1 MKKAICLTLVILSI
15 ASCLTGCSFTSNI
28 MNVQKDKA
36 ESTPKVEEMMSAM
49 TEKSVSDATS
59 LLHPEANENADDAIE
74 QIVSYVNGRSVSSME
89 LMNINVSSSTSTSG
103 KMRKEQAVYQVAM
116 DDGEIFY
123 LNTVYVT
130 NNDGDGFISFQLV
143 LGIV

>member
-15 ASCLTGCSFTSNI
+15 ASCLTACSFTSNI

-59 LLHPEANENADDAIE
+59 LLHPEAKEKADDAIE
-74 QIVSYVNGRSVSSME
+74 QIISYVNGRSVSSME
-89 LMNINVSSSTSTSG
+89 LININVSSSTSTSG
-103 KMRKEQAVYQVAM
+103 KMRKEQAVYKVAM

>member
-15 ASCLTGCSFTSNI
+15 ASCLTACSFTSNI

-59 LLHPEANENADDAIE
+59 LLHPEAKEKADDAIE

-143 LGIV
+143 LGI

>member
-15 ASCLTGCSFTSNI
+15 ASCLTACSFTSNI

-49 TEKSVSDATS
+49 AEKSVSDATS
-59 LLHPEANENADDAIE
+59 LLHPEAKEKADDAIE

-89 LMNINVSSSTSTSG
+89 LININVSSSTSTSG

-123 LNTVYVT
+123 LSTVYVT

>member
-15 ASCLTGCSFTSNI
+15 TSCLTACSFTSNI

-49 TEKSVSDATS
+49 AEKSVSDAKS
-59 LLHPEANENADDAIE
+59 LLHPEANEKADDAIE

-89 LMNINVSSSTSTSG
+89 LININVSSSTSISG

-116 DDGEIFY
+116 ADGEIFY

>member
-15 ASCLTGCSFTSNI
+15 ASCLTACSFTSNI

-59 LLHPEANENADDAIE
+59 LLHPEAKEKADDAIE

-89 LMNINVSSSTSTSG
+89 LININVSSSTSTSG

-143 LGIV
+143 LGI

>member
-15 ASCLTGCSFTSNI
+15 ASCLTACSFTSNI

-49 TEKSVSDATS
+49 AEKSVSDATS
-59 LLHPEANENADDAIE
+59 LLHPEAKEKADDAIE

-89 LMNINVSSSTSTSG
+89 LININVSSSTSTSG